1 MQEQTHQPTAGPT
14 LRLRSRGDVE
24 AEISRRVAAERAR
37 LEQLAA
43 DTRPRV
49 DHFKRPME
57 RSFTAAERDRVTILI
72 GGLTWKHDALLKA
85 AFESAGYRVEVMPIP
100 DVAAFQ
106 LGKEYGNNGQC
117 NPTYFM
123 VGHLIKFLQTLEQH
137 GTPRKDIIDNYVF
150 FTAGSCGPCR
160 FGMYE
165 AEYRLAVQ
173 NAGFDGFR
181 VLLFQQTDGIK
192 AASGEPGLKFTV
204 DFGMAA
210 FTALN
215 LGDVM
220 NDMTYQIRPFEVT
233 AGETDRAVD
242 ECITYLTARLRERD
256 RFEILERTPAWL
268 SPRIAARKGVKDWS
282 NSLGKVYD
290 HLYGPQTLD
299 ALHEVRDRLAS
310 IQVDRLRVKPI
321 VKVTGEFWAQTTEGD
336 GNFRMFG
343 FLEREGAQVMV
354 EPIGTWIMY
363 MLWLQ
368 KATHAAR
375 KGLGVPRRPAWA
387 LHRRLG
393 DELRFRGK
401 LASFG
406 AGRAFYMRQY
416 ERFVRETG
424 GLAHPLV
431 SLDELAALAAPYYNV
446 FSKGGEGH
454 MEVAKNIYY
463 TVRKKCH
470 MVLSLKPFGC
480 MPSTQ
485 SDGVQSAV
493 MSHFKDMIFLPI
505 ETSGEGEVNA
515 HSRVQMALGEAK
527 AKAKAE
533 FQQALESTG
542 RRLDDIRSFVE
553 DHPVLRHPLYHVPHR
568 HGVTGTA
575 ASFVL
580 HVSDVMAGK
589 ARLGRVPGTS
599 APRASSR
606 MHVSAAGAR

>member
-1 MQEQTHQPTAGPT
+1 
-14 LRLRSRGDVE
+14 
-24 AEISRRVAAERAR
+24 
-37 LEQLAA
+37 
-43 DTRPRV
+43 
-49 DHFKRPME
+49 
-57 RSFTAAERDRVTILI
+57 
-72 GGLTWKHDALLKA
+72 
-85 AFESAGYRVEVMPIP
+85 
-100 DVAAFQ
+100 
-106 LGKEYGNNGQC
+106 
-117 NPTYFM
+117 
-123 VGHLIKFLQTLEQH
+123 
-137 GTPRKDIIDNYVF
+137 
-150 FTAGSCGPCR
+150 
-160 FGMYE
+160 
-165 AEYRLAVQ
+165 
-173 NAGFDGFR
+173 
-181 VLLFQQTDGIK
+181 
-192 AASGEPGLKFTV
+192 
-204 DFGMAA
+204 
-210 FTALN
+210 
-215 LGDVM
+215 
-220 NDMTYQIRPFEVT
+220 
-233 AGETDRAVD
+233 
-242 ECITYLTARLRERD
+242 
-256 RFEILERTPAWL
+256 
-268 SPRIAARKGVKDWS
+268 
-282 NSLGKVYD
+282 
-290 HLYGPQTLD
+290 
-299 ALHEVRDRLAS
+299 
-310 IQVDRLRVKPI
+310 
-321 VKVTGEFWAQTTEGD
+321 
-336 GNFRMFG
+336 
-343 FLEREGAQVMV
+343 
-354 EPIGTWIMY
+354 MY